1 MLLLRGIFLVFVRT
15 SKKRGFVSGAP
26 ASFLVMANKAFE
38 GGGDGRPAETV
49 MEEGRMSPFSL
60 LGWRKSPSPVNPQST
75 PEKTLVYYNLSV
87 RNLSYKVQ
95 NILSDVALFNS

>member
-1 MLLLRGIFLVFVRT
+1 MFVRT
-15 SKKRGFVSGAP
+15 SKKRGFVSRAP

-60 LGWRKSPSPVNPQST
+60 LGWKKSPSPGNRHT
-75 PEKTLVYYNLSV
+75 FPEKAHVYYNLSV
-87 RNLSYKVQ
+87 RNLSYKVRK
-95 NILSDVALFNS
+95 ILSDVALFNS